1 MYPDF
6 FVIYYFSSFYFLKKI
21 KNLLFEKKNGRPF
34 SFATTQAIIRKRK
47 RKRKDLGGERKK
59 TGLGKKRPSWEAS
72 SCATAQARRG
82 KKKNLL
88 GRPSRRKKTKKE
100 GKIPPWEAIQLRHSS
115 SQARS
120 TNDRLVMTRLTIGT
134 R

>member
-1 MYPDF
+1 VYPDF

-82 KKKNLL
+82 KKKTSWGGHPGGKKRKKKEKYLL
-88 GRPSRRKKTKKE
+88 GRPSSCATARARRGPRTTA
-100 GKIPPWEAIQLRHSS
+100 WS
-115 SQARS
+115 
-120 TNDRLVMTRLTIGT
+120 
-134 R
+134 